1 MADEPSQ
8 RPPTAHA
15 RGGLERVLVIGGG
28 LAGIS
33 AALELQRQ
41 GRKVI
46 VVERSARLGG
56 KAGSTQTSVGS
67 FPTGPTSFN
76 GRHPAFWR
84 LLDLLGLGE
93 EAVRLKPASSARFIV
108 RGGKLNGLKP
118 HPLSV
123 LGTGALSL
131 GDKWALAKEF
141 LAPSPARVDGAD
153 ESLEALLV
161 RRFGQKTVDH
171 FLAAVMTGIFA
182 GDLRTLSA
190 QACMPALVTAEKEYG
205 SVLKGA
211 LKSLKQAEPGARA
224 GLFTFPRGFGVIG
237 QRAAEKLECS
247 LQTELDSVT
256 LDARGVTASGTRG
269 GEPVMFQ
276 ADSVVLAT
284 EAEVAARLLGSSLP
298 AAAEVLREFHSAP
311 LALVQWAERS
321 PGESKLPLGFGY
333 LAAPVENL
341 FALGTLFVADLLEES
356 PRRFSTFVGGALN
369 PSRAELSDA
378 ELQRGV
384 QIDLTQ
390 LTGGKVGQVMQIVR
404 WPRAVF
410 QPAVGHATQVARLRG
425 ALTDPRVV
433 LAGSYFGGAAMKD
446 AIMSGFSAAM
456 ELGSASIAPHP
467 DPLPAVAPRGS
478 N

>member
-1 MADEPSQ
+1 MAEGS
-8 RPPTAHA
+8 
-15 RGGLERVLVIGGG
+15 VLVVGGG

-33 AALELQRQ
+33 AALELQRLGHQ
-41 GRKVI
+41 VT
-46 VVERSARLGG
+46 VVERSGQLGG

-76 GRHPAFWR
+76 GRYPAFWR
-84 LLDLLGLGE
+84 LLELLGLSD
-93 EAVRLKPASSARFIV
+93 EAVRLRPASSARYIV
-108 RGGKLNGLKP
+108 RDGKLNGLRP

-141 LAPSPARVDGAD
+141 IAPSPARADGSD

-211 LKSLKQAEPGARA
+211 LKSLKQSEPGARS
-224 GLFTFPRGFGVIG
+224 GLYTFAQGFSVIG
-237 QRAAEKLECS
+237 ERAAQKLECS
-247 LQTELDSVT
+247 LKTELDSVT
-256 LDARGVTASGTRG
+256 IDARGVTASGTRG
-269 GEPVMFQ
+269 GDPVVFH
-276 ADSVVLAT
+276 ADSVVIAT
-284 EAEVAARLLGSSLP
+284 AADVAARLLTRSLP
-298 AAAEVLREFHSAP
+298 SAAEVLREFRYAP
-311 LALVQWAERS
+311 LALVQWAEKT
-321 PGESKLPLGFGY
+321 PGESKLPMGFGY
-333 LAAPVENL
+333 LAAPIEGL
-341 FALGTLFVADLLEES
+341 FALGTLFVGDLLEES
-356 PRRFSTFVGGALN
+356 PRRFSTFIGGALN

-378 ELQRGV
+378 ELLAGV
-384 QIDLTQ
+384 QTDLTK
-390 LTGGKVGQVMQIVR
+390 LTGGTLGQVMQVIR

-410 QPAVGHATQVARLRG
+410 QPAVGHAAQVARLNA
-425 ALTDPRVV
+425 ALVDSRVR

-446 AIMSGFSAAM
+446 AIQSGFAA
-456 ELGSASIAPHP
+456 
-467 DPLPAVAPRGS
+467 AVAPSPCASGERVGVRGERAIEALP
-478 N
+478 